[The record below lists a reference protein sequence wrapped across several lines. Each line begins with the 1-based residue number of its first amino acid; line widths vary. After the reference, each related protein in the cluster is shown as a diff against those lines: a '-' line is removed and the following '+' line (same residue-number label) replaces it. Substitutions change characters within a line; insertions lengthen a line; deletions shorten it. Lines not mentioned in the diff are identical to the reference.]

1 MALFTIYNA
10 VKPTGDKTVA
20 VSSGA
25 GTVTPMRAIN
35 IAPFSAPTK
44 VDTTGPSTVITIK
57 NPEVATSLNSSS
69 INASLNAALSNASL
83 NTSPTS
89 TSTVVQ
95 PSTET
100 SLVASPA
107 NTTTDMSLNDSSQ
120 SDSSP
125 GKFTHSEPWQKAE
138 VWRYFSLT
146 EDPVNGR
153 RTICKLCGKGLS
165 YNVRTTS
172 TMRNH
177 MKKKHPEI
185 VIHNIMKPRRPRS
198 TRTDF
203 LPSYIVSNP
212 GTGNMLF
219 YKGHSQCKCPCKARV
234 TASFTIFHKL
244 YTSFRIT

>member
-10 VKPTGDKTVA
+10 VKPTGDKSIA
-20 VSSGA
+20 VSTQG
-25 GTVTPMRAIN
+25 GTITPIRAIN
-35 IAPFSAPTK
+35 IAPISSPAK

-57 NPEVATSLNSSS
+57 NPEVNTLNSAS
-69 INASLNAALSNASL
+69 INASLSAALSNTSL

-89 TSTVVQ
+89 TAKMSN
-95 PSTET
+95 ET
-100 SLVASPA
+100 SSLVASPLS
-107 NTTTDMSLNDSSQ
+107 TTDMSLNDSSQ
-120 SDSSP
+120 SESSP
-125 GKFTHSEPWQKAE
+125 GKFIHSEPWQKAE

-185 VIHNIMKPRRPRS
+185 VIHNIMKPRRPRAS
-198 TRTDF
+198 RTD
-203 LPSYIVSNP
+203 LVPSYVVSP
-212 GTGNMLF
+212 TGIGNCYDYSKLKIQIIRISTEWSLDLPLV
-219 YKGHSQCKCPCKARV
+219 YQLASYV
-234 TASFTIFHKL
+234 TF
-244 YTSFRIT
+244 

>member
-10 VKPTGDKTVA
+10 VKPTGDKAIA
-20 VSSGA
+20 VSTQG
-25 GTVTPMRAIN
+25 GTVTPIRAVSTQGGTITPIRAIN
-35 IAPFSAPTK
+35 IAPISSPAK

-57 NPEVATSLNSSS
+57 NPQVSNTLNSAS
-69 INASLNAALSNASL
+69 INASLSAALSNTSL

-89 TSTVVQ
+89 TAKTSN
-95 PSTET
+95 ET
-100 SLVASPA
+100 SSLVASPLS
-107 NTTTDMSLNDSSQ
+107 TTTDMSLNDSSQ

-185 VIHNIMKPRRPRS
+185 VIHNIMKPRRPRTS
-198 TRTDF
+198 RPDIF
-203 LPSYIVSNP
+203 PPYIV
-212 GTGNMLF
+212 GIGNCVNFSKLLKF
-219 YKGHSQCKCPCKARV
+219 KYSACPPSDLLIC
-234 TASFTIFHKL
+234 L
-244 YTSFRIT
+244 